1 MQGLWFFSFAWE
13 PPGRYSTA
21 SLNVVCLFFPFLKK
35 KVKHAVACCRSV
47 EDSAGLEH
55 TNYTDLGPFSPGT
68 GPPGFFRRGTHSL
81 NPIFSTEGALVAKIR
96 VGELGGQSYSPFH
109 VHFDMQS

>member
-1 MQGLWFFSFAWE
+1 M
-13 PPGRYSTA
+13 
-21 SLNVVCLFFPFLKK
+21 
-35 KVKHAVACCRSV
+35 HAVACCRSV

-55 TNYTDLGPFSPGT
+55 TSYTDLGRFSPGT
-68 GPPGFFRRGTHSL
+68 GPRHFPSGTHSL

>member
-1 MQGLWFFSFAWE
+1 MVPFLRMGTTGPVQHRIPERSVFCFPF
-13 PPGRYSTA
+13 PPGGR
-21 SLNVVCLFFPFLKK
+21 
-35 KVKHAVACCRSV
+35 VKHAVACCRSV

-68 GPPGFFRRGTHSL
+68 GSPGFFRRGTHSL

-109 VHFDMQS
+109 VHLVLQS